1 MHYFLDIHFNPATGI
16 LNEEETRHAVKSLR
30 IVEGDQ
36 ILIGDGKGNRFHSSV
51 KLIGKKEIIV
61 DVLSVEKFKISDLK
75 LTIAIAPTKNPSRFE
90 WFLEKATE
98 MGVYKIIPIETKRTE
113 RPRFKHDR
121 AERIIHAA
129 TKQSM
134 RAYIP
139 ELKDLTPISEILNQ
153 ADTLKLI
160 AHCDENDDRVELS
173 QILKTQS
180 AQDLLILIGPEGDFT
195 PEEIAQAIENGFK
208 PVALGENR
216 LRTET
221 AGVYAA
227 AMFYK

>member
-1 MHYFLDIHFNPATGI
+1 MHYFLDIHFNPTTGI
-16 LNEEETRHAVKSLR
+16 LNEEETRHAIKSLR
-30 IVEGDQ
+30 VNVGDEIV
-36 ILIGDGKGNRFHSSV
+36 IGDGKGNRYHSSV

-61 DVLSVEKFKISDLK
+61 DVLSTEVFNLPTPK

-98 MGVYKIIPIETKRTE
+98 LGVYQIIPIETKRTE

-129 TKQSM
+129 TKQSI
-134 RAYIP
+134 RAFAP
-139 ELKDLTPISEILNQ
+139 VLERLTPISKVFEIDNSV
-153 ADTLKLI
+153 KLI
-160 AHCDENDDRVELS
+160 AHCDENSERIHISDFSKENASD
-173 QILKTQS
+173 I
-180 AQDLLILIGPEGDFT
+180 LILVGPEGDFT
-195 PEEIAQAIENGFK
+195 AEEIEKAKENGFQ
-208 PVALGENR
+208 PVILGENR

-227 AMFYK
+227 AAFFS

>member
-1 MHYFLDIHFNPATGI
+1 MHYFLDICFNPATGI

-30 IVEGDQ
+30 VNVGDE
-36 ILIGDGKGNRFHSSV
+36 ILIGDGRGNRYRSSV
-51 KLIGKKEIIV
+51 TLIGKKEIIV
-61 DVLSVEKFKISDLK
+61 AVLSTEKFHIPKPK

-98 MGVYKIIPIETKRTE
+98 LGVYQIIPTETKRTE

-134 RAYIP
+134 RAFTPIL
-139 ELKDLTPISEILNQ
+139 EQLTPIAKVLEM
-153 ADTLKLI
+153 DTSLKLI
-160 AHCDENDDRVELS
+160 AHCDENSERIHISDFSKQNVSND
-173 QILKTQS
+173 I
-180 AQDLLILIGPEGDFT
+180 LILIGPEGDFT
-195 PEEIAQAIENGFK
+195 PEEIAQAKESGFK
-208 PVALGENR
+208 AVALGENR

-227 AMFYK
+227 AIFYR

>member
-1 MHYFLDIHFNPATGI
+1 MHYFLDIHFNPGTGI

-30 IVEGDQ
+30 IIEGFE
-36 ILIGDGKGNRFHSSV
+36 ILIGDGQGNRYHCRV
-51 KLIGKKEIIV
+51 KLIGKKEIVV
-61 DVLSVEKFKISDLK
+61 DVVSTEVFTPSATR

-98 MGVYKIIPIETKRTE
+98 LGVYQIIPIQTKRTE

-134 RAYIP
+134 RAFTPI
-139 ELKDLTPISEILNQ
+139 LKQLTPISKVMEMKSSV
-153 ADTLKLI
+153 KLI
-160 AHCDENDDRVELS
+160 AHCDENDERIELS
-173 QILKTQS
+173 TILNS
-180 AQDLLILIGPEGDFT
+180 ASDQDVLILIGPEGDFT
-195 PEEIAQAIENGFK
+195 PEEIAAAKSSHFK
-208 PVALGENR
+208 PVALGKNR

-227 AMFYK
+227 GVFYR